1 VYAGAE
7 LKVFWFFSSEKNT
20 LILKLR
26 ASTGIAMKRYG
37 VICLF
42 GMAVSAHA
50 APPDPL
56 QIFAP
61 LSLPTPPG
69 DTRTSG
75 GLPGP
80 AYWQNRA
87 DYSIKAAIDTAT
99 HVLSATETI
108 VYTNNSPD
116 ALDVLWIQ
124 LDQNIYRRFA
134 RADFL
139 QHYRPRTAEDY
150 SDGYDISSVT
160 IEDGQTSYVPEKI
173 VTDTRMQL
181 RLKAPLVAKGGLLK
195 IHLTYHYT
203 VPGAWGG
210 RTAVTATKN
219 GDIYEIAQWF
229 PRMAVYDDLRGWDTA
244 PYLGSEFYLDYGDI
258 YYAVTVPWNYIVA
271 GSGSL
276 VNPKDVLTQTEI
288 SRLQKA
294 SASDATVMIRAP
306 EEVTDAKSRPSQ
318 SGTKTWQFHMAHTR
332 DVAFTASP
340 AFVWDA
346 ARINLPQ
353 GGHALAMSVY
363 PVEAVG
369 PQKWNRSTEYVKFAI
384 EHFSKRWFTYP
395 WPVMVNLGGHGAG
408 MEYPGIVFDDMHD
421 VGRDLFWIS
430 VHEVGHSWFPMIV
443 GSNERRDAW
452 MDEGFNTFIDVYAS
466 DAFNKGEYAPKRD
479 PEYAEHGG
487 NPVDEILPILAD
499 PAAPTIMTPAD
510 LITEPYRHPVS
521 YFKPALGL
529 VLLREQIL
537 GPERFD
543 AAFRR
548 YIAAW
553 AYKHPAPSDFFR
565 LMESESGEDLAWF
578 WRGWFFA
585 NEKLD
590 LAAKSVAYKDAQTKS
605 GLHLEI
611 AAQDPLI
618 LPAQIEIIFA
628 DGSKQRTPLPVEA
641 FYHGATA
648 SFDVPTTKPVAGV
661 VIDPDHVLPDSD
673 RSNNIFTLP
682 PSP

>member
-1 VYAGAE
+1 M
-7 LKVFWFFSSEKNT
+7 KFSM
-20 LILKLR
+20 IR
-26 ASTGIAMKRYG
+26 
-37 VICLF
+37 
-42 GMAVSAHA
+42 AVSVLVFLAAAGHA
-50 APPDPL
+50 TPPDPR

-61 LSLPTPPG
+61 LTFPMPPG
-69 DTRTSG
+69 TTRSSG

-80 AYWQNRA
+80 GYWQNRS
-87 DYSIKAAIDTAT
+87 DYSIKAAIDPAT
-99 HVLSATETI
+99 HTLSATETI
-108 VYTNNSPD
+108 TYTNNSPD
-116 ALDVLWIQ
+116 PLDVLWIQ
-124 LDQNIYRRFA
+124 LDQNIYRPDS
-134 RADFL
+134 RASFMP
-139 QHYRPRTAEDY
+139 QYRPRKADQSTP
-150 SDGYDISSVT
+150 GYQ
-160 IEDGQTSYVPEKI
+160 IESITVLDGQTSYVPGKI
-173 VTDTRMQL
+173 TSDTRLQL
-181 RLKAPLVAKGGLLK
+181 RLKSPLIPKGGLLK
-195 IHLTYHYT
+195 IRIAYHYT

-258 YYAVTVPWNYIVA
+258 DYAVTVPWNYIVA

-276 VNPKDVLTQTEI
+276 QNPKDVLTQTEI
-288 SRLQKA
+288 DRLQKA
-294 SASDATVMIRAP
+294 AASDATVMIRTP
-306 EEVTDAKSRPSQ
+306 EEVTDPATRPAKN
-318 SGTKTWQFHMAHTR
+318 GVKTWQFHMSHTR

-353 GGHALAMSVY
+353 GAHALAMSVY
-363 PVEAVG
+363 PVEGAG

-408 MEYPGIVFDDMHD
+408 MEYPGIVFDDMRD
-421 VGRDLFWIS
+421 AGKDLFWITT
-430 VHEVGHSWFPMIV
+430 HEVGHSWFPMIV
-443 GSNERRDAW
+443 GSDERRDAW

-479 PEYAEHGG
+479 PEYAEQGG
-487 NPVDEILPILAD
+487 NPVDDILPVLAD
-499 PAAPTIMTPAD
+499 AQAPIIMTPAD
-510 LITEPYRHPVS
+510 VISEKYRHPIS

-537 GPERFD
+537 GADRFD

-553 AYKHPAPSDFFR
+553 AFKHPSPSDFFR
-565 LMESESGEDLAWF
+565 LMESQAGEDLSWF

-590 LAAKSVAYKDAQTKS
+590 LAVKSAGYVDAQKKT

-611 AAQDPLI
+611 AALDPLV
-618 LPAQIEIIFA
+618 LPATIEIAFA
-628 DGSKQRTPLPVEA
+628 DGTKQRVTLPVEA
-641 FYHGATA
+641 FYQSATA
-648 SFDVPTTKPVAGV
+648 AFDLPTTKPVAQV
-661 VIDPDHVLPDSD
+661 AVDPDHVLPDAD
-673 RSNNIFTLP
+673 RSNNMAAVK
-682 PSP
+682 